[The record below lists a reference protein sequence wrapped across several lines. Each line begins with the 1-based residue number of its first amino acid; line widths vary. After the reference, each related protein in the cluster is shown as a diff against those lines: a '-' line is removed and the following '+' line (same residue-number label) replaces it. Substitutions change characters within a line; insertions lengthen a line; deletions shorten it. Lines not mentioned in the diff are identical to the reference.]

1 MNPHFSPKNPKPN
14 LLDVQNE
21 RNISQ
26 NNKLPITSYQLPIC
40 ETNPIKANS
49 KPIFPSSVFCLP
61 SSVILC
67 LWLIFFNISCS
78 KKPANAVSAANEKA
92 ESNQQAQEPND
103 PNEKKPPRPEHKHP
117 AFTER
122 IEERGEMV
130 AAQIKAR
137 DVNDPNVL
145 KAMQTVPRH
154 SFVEHPDKNIW
165 NSNLKN
171 AYADYPLPIG
181 FNQTI
186 SQPYIV
192 AFMTEALQIK
202 PDDKVLEIGTGSGY
216 QAAVCAEIAR
226 EVYTIEIVEPLAQR
240 AEKLLKELGY
250 RNVFV
255 KAGDGYFGWPN
266 KAPFDAIIGTAAAE
280 RIPEPLIE
288 QLRPGGRMILPYETE
303 FGFQYLVLITRDE
316 NGELHK
322 KNVMPVRFVPMTGE
336 VQKKK
341 K

>member
-1 MNPHFSPKNPKPN
+1 MN
-14 LLDVQNE
+14 LTLAQ
-21 RNISQ
+21 
-26 NNKLPITSYQLPIC
+26 ITSYHLPV
-40 ETNPIKANS
+40 TNYHDKNKPNSNPIKANFLS
-49 KPIFPSSVFCLP
+49 LFAL
-61 SSVILC
+61 L
-67 LWLIFFNISCS
+67 LLIFFNISCS
-78 KKPANAVSAANEKA
+78 KRPTSAVSKPNEKT
-92 ESNQQAQEPND
+92 ESNQQAQEPN
-103 PNEKKPPRPEHKHP
+103 ESKPPRPAPIRGGARPEHKHP

-122 IEERGEMV
+122 IEERAKMV
-130 AAQIKAR
+130 ATQIKAR

-154 SFVEHPDKNIW
+154 SFVEHPNKNIW
-165 NSNLKN
+165 NTNLKR

-181 FNQTI
+181 FDQTI

-226 EVYTIEIVEPLAQR
+226 EAYTIEIVEPLAQR
-240 AEKLLKELGY
+240 AGKLLKELGY
-250 RNVFV
+250 KNVFV
-255 KAGDGYFGWPN
+255 KAGDGYFGWPD

-288 QLRPGGRMILPYETE
+288 QLKPGGRMILPYGTE
-303 FGFQYLVLITRDE
+303 FGFQYLVLVTKDE
-316 NGELHK
+316 KGELHK
-322 KNVMPVRFVPMTGE
+322 KNVLPVRFVPMTGE

-341 K
+341 